1 MAFKV
6 SYRGESGAQ
15 ESIIIDAAT
24 RPQLFAEL
32 QKRGISA
39 IRVEETTGKPKK
51 AKPAPSTPSARKP
64 SPLRGLLA
72 GLIVIALAVAA
83 WFYLLPT
90 LEQVKAK
97 KSKKPSLIAEV
108 APEIAEPTQEEEEG
122 EMKPESVVNL
132 SDEASRVAAFERQR
146 AAMAKK
152 LGRKKVHNV
161 VTNTMNVAEKPVYK
175 NATEQI
181 MLMVF
186 GTEVGDMP
194 LPLPDIPERDLN
206 RLTEILISKDEISD
220 DDSEDDQLDKEILAE
235 AKLEMGKFIKAGG
248 NPKDFFPY
256 YHNQLE
262 LAYRERTDSKKLV
275 LETARAGDVDLAR
288 QMLHEFNNR
297 LEQKGIKPISISD
310 RILRAE

>member
-1 MAFKV
+1 M
-6 SYRGESGAQ
+6 
-15 ESIIIDAAT
+15 
-24 RPQLFAEL
+24 
-32 QKRGISA
+32 
-39 IRVEETTGKPKK
+39 
-51 AKPAPSTPSARKP
+51 
-64 SPLRGLLA
+64 
-72 GLIVIALAVAA
+72 IALAVAA

-90 LEQVKAK
+90 LDQVKAK
-97 KSKKPSLIAEV
+97 KDKKPSLIAEV
-108 APEIAEPTQEEEEG
+108 TPEIAEPTPVEEVEIKTETPVVLSEEA
-122 EMKPESVVNL
+122 KR
-132 SDEASRVAAFERQR
+132 AAAFERQR

-194 LPLPDIPERDLN
+194 LPLPEIPERDLN

-220 DDSEDDQLDKEILAE
+220 DDSEDDQLDKEIIAE
-235 AKLEMGKFIKAGG
+235 AKAEMAEFIKSGG
-248 NPKDFFPY
+248 DPKEFFRY
-256 YHNQLE
+256 YHDKLE

-275 LETARAGDVDLAR
+275 LETARGGDVELAR
-288 QMLHEFNNR
+288 QMLDEFNSR
-297 LEQKGIKPISISD
+297 LEQKGIKPISISE